1 MVGSEG
7 PNFYHM
13 HAVSHSRLPYSIL
26 RLLLKALRHI
36 SMAARPKE
44 NIIIWNKVFWV
55 MEALIK
61 DINKKVLIMALD
73 GRRWIILMC
82 KRKRVEKMRKKN
94 IGLKKH
100 TRNT

>member
-1 MVGSEG
+1 
-7 PNFYHM
+7 
-13 HAVSHSRLPYSIL
+13 
-26 RLLLKALRHI
+26 
-36 SMAARPKE
+36 
-44 NIIIWNKVFWV
+44 